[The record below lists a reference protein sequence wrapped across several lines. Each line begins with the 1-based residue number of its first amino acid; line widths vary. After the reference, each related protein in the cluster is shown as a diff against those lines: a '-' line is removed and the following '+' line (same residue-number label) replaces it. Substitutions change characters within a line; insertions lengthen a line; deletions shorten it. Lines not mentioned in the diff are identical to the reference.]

1 MREENFLLIH
11 LLFNCL
17 KFTARN
23 RSKTKTFERM
33 LQAILNKKANN
44 ELSIGKAD
52 PKGGKKV
59 DGFTISP

>member
-1 MREENFLLIH
+1 
-11 LLFNCL
+11 
-17 KFTARN
+17 
-23 RSKTKTFERM
+23 M
-33 LQAILNKKANN
+33 LPAVLNKKAND